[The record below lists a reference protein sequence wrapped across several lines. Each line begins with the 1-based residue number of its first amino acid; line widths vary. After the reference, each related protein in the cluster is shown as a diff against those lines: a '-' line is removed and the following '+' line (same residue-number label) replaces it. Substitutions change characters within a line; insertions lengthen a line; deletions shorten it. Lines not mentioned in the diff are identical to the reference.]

1 MASANVYLNFLGY
14 TEKAFDFYKSVFG
27 GEYAMLMRFKDT
39 SEAGKMP
46 EADQDKIM
54 HIALPIGDSMLM
66 GTDALE
72 SMGQTLTMGNNFS
85 ISVSTDSREDADRFF
100 AGISAGGTVVMP
112 LENTFWGSYF
122 GMCTD
127 KFEVQW
133 MISYDKK

>member
-54 HIALPIGDSMLM
+54 HIALPIGSSVLM

-72 SMGQTLTMGNNFS
+72 SMGQTLNMGNNFS
-85 ISVSTDSREDADRFF
+85 ISISTDSREDVDRFF

-112 LENTFWGSYF
+112 LADTFW
-122 GMCTD
+122 
-127 KFEVQW
+127 
-133 MISYDKK
+133 